1 MPCAACSLAR
11 DNMGMGWSMSDWLR
25 QSASDLGR
33 GIAAGKIDPVAL
45 TETYLAAGAAH
56 PFGPRIYVRM
66 TPERALAEAESAR
79 QRAKA
84 GLRRG
89 LLDGVP
95 ISWKDLF
102 DTAGIVTEAGSML
115 LEGRVPEAD
124 AAVLQ
129 RATQAG
135 TVCLG
140 KTHMSELAFAGLG
153 VNPAYGGNTDPK
165 PGTPPN
171 LHDPA
176 LAPGG
181 SSSGAAASVA
191 FGLAAAGIGSDT
203 GGSVRVPA
211 AWNDLVGLKTT
222 HGRLS
227 LQGVVPLAESFDTIG
242 PLCRTVE
249 DCAQLLAVMEGGK
262 PADLRGATLQGR
274 RFLVLEPYSSDVREG
289 PGAAFSAAVARLAKA
304 GARIETG
311 TVAGI
316 EEAMALSPVLFA
328 TEGYGT
334 WRDVIEAA
342 PEKMYSRILE
352 RFRGGQAFSA
362 PDYVAAWRRLHVL
375 RALWARET
383 AGFDAVLLPTV
394 PNLPPDVHRLM
405 QDPDFYVNENLI
417 TLRNTRVGNLMGL
430 CGLTLPTGVPSCG
443 LMMLGAAMGDERLLR
458 LGAAAEAVLA

>member
-1 MPCAACSLAR
+1 
-11 DNMGMGWSMSDWLR
+11 MSDWLS

-430 CGLTLPTGVPSCG
+430 CGLTLPTGLPSCG